1 MNNIVTE
8 MISQRIKAPI
18 KPQLGLN
25 VSVLFFTKIHIN
37 VSDVEQLAVRQ
48 LLQANAQARRVYLS
62 ITDQYVSAADSN
74 PVKRAVITE
83 FYESETS
90 VAF

>member
-37 VSDVEQLAVRQ
+37 VSDVEQLAVR
-48 LLQANAQARRVYLS
+48 
-62 ITDQYVSAADSN
+62 
-74 PVKRAVITE
+74 
-83 FYESETS
+83 
-90 VAF
+90 